1 MARSKKIRWLSG
13 LVGLALAVSGVVV
26 LAGNASSTP
35 QLPAVSPQQLLASMA
50 RAALA
55 HGPIS
60 GEVTA
65 RIDLGIPSLSDQLA
79 QGAPDASTLLTYL
92 SGDHRVRVWH
102 SADGV
107 RLADLVT
114 AGERDLYVSRHDV
127 WAWDSTTFTAYHVGP
142 LPARFGRT
150 AADREAAPAVPGTLL
165 PDPNELAARALHAID
180 PSTAVSVAQP
190 RRVAGRDAY
199 VLVLQPRTSD
209 TLVGRVE
216 ISVDAAPRV
225 PLGVD
230 VFPRGVVRAAV
241 SVDFTSVSFAQIK
254 PSTFD
259 FVPPA
264 GARIVRPSLR
274 SIGAEGQTVAPVPAA
289 AKPEDFVR
297 VLGQGW
303 AEILAVRLPASST
316 LAQGS
321 RGSSLTSLL
330 PFSGPLF
337 SLRLVD
343 RGDHSWLIGGLVPQ
357 DALARV
363 EAKLP

>member
-13 LVGLALAVSGVVV
+13 VVGLALAISGVML
-26 LAGNASSTP
+26 LAGSASSTP
-35 QLPAVSPQQLLASMA
+35 QLPPVSPQQLLASMTGAA
-50 RAALA
+50 RTR
-55 HGPIS
+55 GPIS

-65 RIDLGIPSLSDQLA
+65 RIDLGIPSLSEGLA
-79 QGAPDASTLLTYL
+79 QAAPDASTLLTYL

-102 SADGV
+102 SADGL

-142 LPARFGRT
+142 FPARFGRT
-150 AADREAAPAVPGTLL
+150 AADGATAPAVRG
-165 PDPNELAARALHAID
+165 
-180 PSTAVSVAQP
+180 
-190 RRVAGRDAY
+190 
-199 VLVLQPRTSD
+199 

-216 ISVDAAPRV
+216 ISVDAARRV

-230 VFPRGVVRAAV
+230 VFPRGVARAAI
-241 SVDFTSVSFAQIK
+241 SVDFTSVSFAPIK
-254 PSTFD
+254 PSAFD

-274 SIGAEGQTVAPVPAA
+274 SIGAEGQAAAPVPAQ
-289 AKPEDFVR
+289 AKPEDSVR
-297 VLGQGW
+297 VFWKGW

-316 LAQGS
+316 LAQRSG
-321 RGSSLTSLL
+321 GNALTSLL

-337 SLRLVD
+337 SVRLVD